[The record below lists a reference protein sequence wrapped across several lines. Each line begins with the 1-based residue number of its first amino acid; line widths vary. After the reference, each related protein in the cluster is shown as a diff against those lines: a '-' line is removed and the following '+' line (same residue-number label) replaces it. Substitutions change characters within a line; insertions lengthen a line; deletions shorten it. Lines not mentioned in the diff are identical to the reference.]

1 MADAF
6 APQLGSSVQFVQPVE
21 DTSTATLISG
31 ATQALK
37 GFMSS
42 RPEPEPKG
50 PMGSAGNPDVA
61 LSNYT
66 KDLST
71 ILQTAEDRS
80 PNAIAIAIRKLNIQ
94 YAGDGIDV
102 TSAPFKTARENLT
115 GRTEETLMFSQE
127 ELVYNDLVKTPE
139 GQAKLTIAERELMAL
154 NDGVKPKGEDT
165 INYIVKKEAEK
176 QAFDRLKI
184 ENEMAYAAA
193 APQFQMQVAN
203 MGNQFLA
210 SLDIIEENGLRID
223 DPEMLQNSYLSYQA
237 ERNRII
243 SKIPL
248 GLPNR
253 EQEIKNLFQVTDEFF
268 ASMGIDAGNFE
279 RLPKSQLDLKR
290 KAIIAVEMLNNMGDT
305 NSAMLA
311 TGILNANYK
320 MTDELM
326 FLVQETLKGKE
337 LIDPTP
343 EWVTDAGIV
352 VSNDMVTVAQQLST
366 IGAQAIKTVADHEA
380 ALTDLV
386 GADVAEKWGSLTSE
400 QAWKD
405 LQATTGIYKGFS
417 RDAILNGQVST
428 DIPYQMAFKLAMG
441 LKTIDF
447 ENEAVSFGGLRKSVD
462 ASLPGTLDALEAKDP
477 EKGKAA
483 RTLLYVATGKAARQY
498 EAQITAEEQRFGM
511 SFNPSIR
518 GYSFNYATIAD
529 ENNRQIISRI
539 VEEQYGGDIIRAVE
553 DKFARAGG
561 GALRYGRAS
570 TTTGAALAALPS
582 LDDMK
587 RLLDLRNSAV
597 YLDSLSRSIE
607 PEDFRVAREMG
618 RDAFSTTEAQ
628 AIGMGAIEAIANAP
642 LPGEITTETIPAGGA
657 GSQSTSTSPIVSV
670 VEAGEGFI
678 TVRRQNGTEE
688 RLEGN
693 RASRN
698 NNPGNIQYGEFAKSA
713 GAIGTDG
720 RFAVFPSYEV
730 GRAAKKKLLWDT
742 KSYSGKT
749 IEEAI
754 NRYAPP
760 SENDTKSYVKT
771 VSSAVG
777 VPANTPMSSLSE
789 DQKEVMLD
797 AMERVEGFSGP
808 VFSSS
813 KGPDAASYFN
823 VDKNNLPTGGSIVE
837 IGSAKVVA
845 NSSMKPLLNSTA
857 GASSLIKQGADVR
870 LASVLQGPFQD
881 LQKNFGSA
889 LVINDGLAKKGTS
902 REKQT
907 PGSRHFH
914 GDALDIST
922 VGMSD
927 EDKLRLVD
935 AALEAGFQGF
945 GFGKNILHIDLGA
958 KRAWAYGN
966 DTFGGVPVADLKT
979 RVQSSSVSPAE
990 ISMDPR
996 SPQPSAGGDIT
1007 TPEVDDKEGAP
1018 TGFTLF
1024 SDDFNVSPNVTT
1036 TTSTAPEA
1044 MAANTAALPEAIPAE
1059 TPTGTQGASEL
1070 SPAIA
1075 VDKDVQAF
1083 IQEIA
1088 GDPDKSYE
1096 TEAEFVAAQERGELE
1111 PGDTVVVNGDVYV
1124 IRKNGT
1130 ARRLGAVK

>member
-6 APQLGSSVQFVQPVE
+6 APQLGSNVQFIQPVE
-21 DTSTATLISG
+21 SGIQNRTAETIFSG
-31 ATQALK
+31 AIDLLK
-37 GFMSS
+37 GFKT
-42 RPEPEPKG
+42 EPETKG
-50 PMGSAGNPDVA
+50 PVGSASNPDVA
-61 LSNYT
+61 LANYT

-80 PNAIAIAIRKLNIQ
+80 PNAISVAIRKLNVQ
-94 YAGDGIDV
+94 YAGEGIDV
-102 TSAPFKTARENLT
+102 TSAPFKAARENLT

-127 ELVYNDLVKTPE
+127 EIVYNDLVKTPE
-139 GQAKLTIAERELMAL
+139 GQAKLAIAERELMAL
-154 NDGVKPKGEDT
+154 NNGVKPKGEDT
-165 INYIVKKEAEK
+165 INYIIKQEADK

-184 ENEMAYAAA
+184 ENEMSYLAA

-268 ASMGIDAGNFE
+268 ASMGIDAGKFE

-290 KAIIAVEMLNNMGDT
+290 KAMVAVEMLNSRGDAA
-305 NSAMLA
+305 SAMLA
-311 TGILNANYK
+311 TGILNADYK
-320 MTDELM
+320 MSDETM
-326 FLVQETLKGKE
+326 ILVQSVLGENALVNT
-337 LIDPTP
+337 TP

-405 LQATTGIYKGFS
+405 LQATTGLYKGFS
-417 RDAILNGQVST
+417 RDAILTGQVST

-498 EAQITAEEQRFGM
+498 EAQIAAEEQRFGM

-518 GYSFNYATIAD
+518 GYVFNYATIAD

-642 LPGEITTETIPAGGA
+642 LPGEITTETIPAGG
-657 GSQSTSTSPIVSV
+657 GGGGSTSTATPIGEALGIDFTTLE
-670 VEAGEGFI
+670 VENGLPQGYLERTAFLESRGNPNAKNPKSSAGGLFQFIDSTAKQYGVKDKFDPVQATDGAVDVAVDNMRILTNALGRKPTAAELYLAHQQGGEGARRLLSNPNAKAVDIVGEDAVRLNGGNVNMTASEFASLWLDKFNNAKTIAPTAGRPSDANAVASRAGEA
-678 TVRRQNGTEE
+678 VQ
-688 RLEGN
+688 
-693 RASRN
+693 RAVN
-698 NNPGNIQYGEFAKSA
+698 
-713 GAIGTDG
+713 
-720 RFAVFPSYEV
+720 
-730 GRAAKKKLLWDT
+730 
-742 KSYSGKT
+742 
-749 IEEAI
+749 
-754 NRYAPP
+754 
-760 SENDTKSYVKT
+760 
-771 VSSAVG
+771 
-777 VPANTPMSSLSE
+777 
-789 DQKEVMLD
+789 
-797 AMERVEGFSGP
+797 
-808 VFSSS
+808 
-813 KGPDAASYFN
+813 
-823 VDKNNLPTGGSIVE
+823 
-837 IGSAKVVA
+837 
-845 NSSMKPLLNSTA
+845 
-857 GASSLIKQGADVR
+857 
-870 LASVLQGPFQD
+870 
-881 LQKNFGSA
+881 
-889 LVINDGLAKKGTS
+889 
-902 REKQT
+902 
-907 PGSRHFH
+907 
-914 GDALDIST
+914 
-922 VGMSD
+922 
-927 EDKLRLVD
+927 
-935 AALEAGFQGF
+935 
-945 GFGKNILHIDLGA
+945 
-958 KRAWAYGN
+958 
-966 DTFGGVPVADLKT
+966 
-979 RVQSSSVSPAE
+979 
-990 ISMDPR
+990 
-996 SPQPSAGGDIT
+996 PSAG
-1007 TPEVDDKEGAP
+1007 PVSVDVNLSSGGAP
-1018 TGFTLF
+1018 TAPT
-1024 SDDFNVSPNVTT
+1024 VTT
-1036 TTSTAPEA
+1036 GD
-1044 MAANTAALPEAIPAE
+1044 MAATATLPEAIPTA
-1059 TPTGTQGASEL
+1059 TPAAGEQRVSEL
-1070 SPAIA
+1070 NPAIA
-1075 VDKDVQAF
+1075 VDPEVQAF

-1096 TEAEFVAAQERGELE
+1096 TEAEFLAAQERGELE

-1130 ARRLGAVK
+1130 ARRLGTANA